1 MWRLSIQNHLKPSI
15 TEKRRNKSKYLT
27 WNFIRGKFVKK
38 TCMPINPVKSLGYIY
53 SWLRRPKPYWKS
65 EKRSHLSSWSA
76 MLLFTSFSKTLL
88 TAERRRIWW
97 KVNGNW
103 DNMIRIL
110 QWRER
115 HCRTNTSIRRK
126 IKFVRA
132 WLWESQSG
140 ILVGKLTIWIRWFEI
155 EKS

>member
-1 MWRLSIQNHLKPSI
+1 MENLSNDHKDLPNQHKN
-15 TEKRRNKSKYLT
+15 
-27 WNFIRGKFVKK
+27 
-38 TCMPINPVKSLGYIY
+38 
-53 SWLRRPKPYWKS
+53 
-65 EKRSHLSSWSA
+65 SHSYVRKWDI
-76 MLLFTSFSKTLL
+76 LFW
-88 TAERRRIWW
+88 IWW

-103 DNMIRIL
+103 DNNMIRIL

-140 ILVGKLTIWIRWFEI
+140 IWVGKLTIWIRSFGKPVLMIDAKVSKDKSMSRLVDWENLI
-155 EKS
+155 CVRWNRIKNHAQRWRGWSTEEKEVRHWLK